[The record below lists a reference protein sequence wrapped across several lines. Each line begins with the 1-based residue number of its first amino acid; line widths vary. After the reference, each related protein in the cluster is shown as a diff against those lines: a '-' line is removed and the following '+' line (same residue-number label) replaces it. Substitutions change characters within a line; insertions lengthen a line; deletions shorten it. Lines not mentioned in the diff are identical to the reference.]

1 MDTLKSVNNRVN
13 RAIAPRGDRRDEWAI
28 NVSSGD
34 CEDYALTKRAAL
46 IRGLPEMPVENI
58 RLENVRM
65 SARSGIYIADA
76 ANVSFNDVHVL
87 VEKGPALAIRD
98 SAKIETRAVSLK
110 NKEGA
115 LATVR
120 GDRSSAIDLS
130 GTDTTANAIAISAEV
145 PASAIIKP

>member
-1 MDTLKSVNNRVN
+1 MRDHREPLAELEGIVLRSAAALGGGAADPFDEPAARRVQVQHARPAA
-13 RAIAPRGDRRDEWAI
+13 RAAKAVPRARRRGDEAA
-28 NVSSGD
+28 GA
-34 CEDYALTKRAAL
+34 ED
-46 IRGLPEMPVENI
+46 
-58 RLENVRM
+58 
-65 SARSGIYIADA
+65 
-76 ANVSFNDVHVL
+76 DVHVL